1 MILSEVK
8 YFMAN
13 FTDYRCFCALVD
25 KPLGRCHHAGDNH
38 QLPDNGVLELYY
50 CWVALIVRVSHSWTE
65 SVCARR

>member
-38 QLPDNGVLELYY
+38 QLTGFGA
-50 CWVALIVRVSHSWTE
+50 CAI
-65 SVCARR
+65 SVYRILSMH